1 MLMTVQRDCSF
12 VERASRRQRSPE
24 GFTLIELLVVI
35 AIIAILAAMLL
46 PALAKAK
53 EQGKATSCLSN
64 QRQVLLATKMYC
76 DDNKGQLTPLWRQPG
91 NPAEDAYAYDPAT
104 FIIQNGNGLFWEDAL
119 RLGGYA
125 RNNHVFDCPSMSFLA
140 ALAVG
145 GSVSTND
152 TLGIGMNY
160 PEFGVT
166 VFATDAQPT
175 MVKESMV
182 SQPSTAIIYADGG
195 AVTLATA
202 NRPADQWVPDI
213 EYDAAAMQYS
223 GGGVS
228 YFRVPSDP
236 GGFASGDSRSLPRH
250 IDRCNFGFFDG
261 RAQLLRNS
269 QAGYTYPRTDTSAWW
284 ARSHNANDVIQ

>member
-1 MLMTVQRDCSF
+1 MSMTMQRDCSF
-12 VERASRRQRSPE
+12 VEGVSRRQRSPE

-53 EQGKATSCLSN
+53 AQAMATSCLSN
-64 QRQVLLATKMYC
+64 QKELLIATKMYA
-76 DDNKGQLTPLWRQPG
+76 DDNQGQLTPLWRQSG
-91 NPAEDAYAYDPAT
+91 NPAEDPFTYDPGT
-104 FIIQNGNGLFWEDAL
+104 FIIQNGAALFWEDAL

-125 RNNHVFDCPSMSFLA
+125 KNHRVFDCPSMTFLA

-152 TLGIGMNY
+152 SLGIGMNY

-166 VFATDAQPT
+166 VFSADVPPT
-175 MVKESMV
+175 MVKESWV
-182 SQPSTAIIYADGG
+182 TQPSTAIIYADGG

-202 NRPADQWVPDI
+202 NLPADQWVADV
-213 EYDAAAMQYS
+213 EYDASAMQYS

-228 YFRVPSDP
+228 YFRDPSDAE
-236 GGFASGDSRSLPRH
+236 GFASGDSRSLPRH
-250 IDRCNFGFFDG
+250 NKRCNFGFFDG
-261 RAQLLRNS
+261 RAQLLMNS
-269 QAGYTYPRTDTSAWW
+269 KAGYTFPRTNTAAWW
-284 ARSHNANDVIQ
+284 ARSHSAGDVVQ